1 MEETLQIRNLNNQK
15 MVRQLEAA
23 KYLYAHGFV
32 PVGKEKKL
40 LNIIALYEDL
50 VSKEF

>member
-1 MEETLQIRNLNNQK
+1 MEETVAIRNLRFRH

-23 KYLYAHGFV
+23 KYLYAHGLV
-32 PVGKEKKL
+32 PVGKEQKL